1 MKIVWLTVAAFVL
14 LNTVAFAQDN
24 KSSTGP
30 EDRGKTGWTGG
41 TTETGA
47 SSGKQ
52 AQKSPEEDVKLA
64 ASQPIM
70 ASGLDLTGPG
80 IRFPAYKT
88 VE

>member
-1 MKIVWLTVAAFVL
+1 MKIEWLAATSFVL
-14 LNTVAFAQDN
+14 LSTIAFAQDN

-52 AQKSPEEDVKLA
+52 PQKSPEEDARLA
-64 ASQPIM
+64 ASQPLM
-70 ASGLDLTGPG
+70 ASGHNLEGPG
-80 IRFPAYKT
+80 IRFLAYKT